1 MPCGE
6 GISDRPSDLREPRP
20 WVSLD
25 RHHATIQGKTDGPP
39 AFVAAAA
46 GAAIGAV
53 SQAVAQGAG
62 AQSMHPPKFKALE
75 ESSSWCVATGN
86 DCLRHCLG
94 MMTMKDTSMA
104 GCADAAYQLVAA
116 CGALQTLAA
125 VNSAHLPAF
134 AKAVGAISTAC
145 KTECDKFPAVAECTA
160 CAAACQTCADECR
173 KASA

>member
-1 MPCGE
+1 M
-6 GISDRPSDLREPRP
+6 DRR
-20 WVSLD
+20 
-25 RHHATIQGKTDGPP
+25 I
-39 AFVAAAA
+39 FVAAVASA
-46 GAAIGAV
+46 AAIGAV

-62 AQSMHPPKFKALE
+62 AQSMHPPKFKTLE
-75 ESSSWCVATGN
+75 ESSSRCVATGN

-94 MMTMKDTSMA
+94 MVAMKDTSMA

-125 VNSAHLPAF
+125 VNSAQLPAF
-134 AKAVGAISTAC
+134 AKAVGAICTAC
-145 KTECDKFPAVAECTA
+145 KSECDKFPDVAECKA